1 MGAWYGLGGSR
12 FHTELGGARC
22 REDADGRREG
32 PQAEGGGRG
41 RRTSSQLPGLSPD
54 PPQLP
59 ARGRAESGLDRAGR
73 RDRGRAEGPSDS
85 RGRGLPV
92 CKGVRGGR
100 PRPRGAL
107 GGAGERS
114 GRADPPEG
122 RLRGACGARRRSGVR
137 PLWRTI
143 RRGAARKLVTN
154 RALWHSEGPIRRIGG
169 SRVFHDLGFLRT
181 RRARRMRNRPRACHR
196 TRFVTN
202 LRKRPA
208 PPAAAWRGGCGPG
221 ARIGVPRGEPGDA
234 AGDAGRG

>member
-1 MGAWYGLGGSR
+1 MG
-12 FHTELGGARC
+12 
-22 REDADGRREG
+22 
-32 PQAEGGGRG
+32 QGRG
-41 RRTSSQLPGLSPD
+41 K
-54 PPQLP
+54 
-59 ARGRAESGLDRAGR
+59 GRAKKVDTVAPFIAIALQVAPAPPPKQSKREHCNASPSPSASSAP
-73 RDRGRAEGPSDS
+73 RGG
-85 RGRGLPV
+85 GLPV

-169 SRVFHDLGFLRT
+169 SRVFHDLGFRRT